1 MINNKLVILFSILIL
16 FTVFI
21 YIFCYGQYENC
32 NTFIDHIYFS
42 ITSFTF
48 TGYGDIVPITQFA
61 KIVTSTYILTMF
73 YIIFMT

>member
-21 YIFCYGQYENC
+21 YIYCYGQYRNC
-32 NTFIDHIYFS
+32 NTFIDHLYFS

-48 TGYGDIVPITQFA
+48 TGYGDIGPITQIA
-61 KIVTSTYILTMF
+61 KMVTSAYILIMF
-73 YIIFMT
+73 YIIFIT

>member
-1 MINNKLVILFSILIL
+1 MNNKIIILFSMLIL
-16 FTVFI
+16 FTVLI
-21 YIFCYGQYENC
+21 YIFFYGQYSNC

-48 TGYGDIVPITQFA
+48 TGYGDISPITQFA
-61 KIVTSTYILTMF
+61 KIVTSIYILTMF